1 MGFFSGI
8 TKAFSAPFKA
18 VGNILG
24 GGGGGES
31 NNSTTT
37 STSVNPVTNVT
48 NKIDLEPVA
57 EILAKSNA
65 QSAKAQKEA
74 QQIAL
79 INAERERQLEV
90 AKLNKLDTYMEH
102 AKNGLILSAIAAS
115 FIYVSKKQKRR

>member
-8 TKAFSAPFKA
+8 THAIGGIF
-18 VGNILG
+18 G
-24 GGGGGES
+24 GGGGGGQTS
-31 NNSTTT
+31 NTST

-90 AKLNKLDTYMEH
+90 AKLNKFDTYLEH
-102 AKNGLILSAIAAS
+102 AKNGLILSGIAATV
-115 FIYVSKKQKRR
+115 IYVSKKQKRR